1 MKKAIGII
9 ILGLLLSGCTT
20 DVKLISSGEIYIGM
34 TKQSLCSNLHSSA
47 YPGEDACLRGFAT
60 NRYLRDLNKE
70 ILWGQDKSIY
80 YVFDNVTIPLWD
92 AGGAF
97 DIKGNGTLKGFYSN
111 EEEALI
117 AAGYYAEKKR
127 KKAEE
132 GKKAKKR
139 EEERKKE
146 AKKREEEKKKKKAAG

>member
-20 DVKLISSGEIYIGM
+20 DDKLVSSGKIYIGM

-70 ILWGQDKSIY
+70 ILWGENKTIY
-80 YVFDNVTIPLWD
+80 YVFDNVTTPWTNGLRP
-92 AGGAF
+92 
-97 DIKGNGTLKGFYSN
+97 GNGILKGFYSN